1 MGALLADAILGR
13 SLPLPLFPIDR
24 LLPQKDAA

>member
-1 MGALLADAILGR
+1 MGALLADAMLGR

-24 LLPQKDAA
+24 LHARKDAA